1 MHFLT
6 FKRKVK
12 GFVILIFMIF
22 LQFSTFYS
30 FSNFRLVFQQNE
42 TIKEQKIDK
51 TLEKSKTIIFLDLKL
66 NILEIFLM
74 IVFLD

>member
-1 MHFLT
+1 
-6 FKRKVK
+6 
-12 GFVILIFMIF
+12 MIF

-51 TLEKSKTIIFLDLKL
+51 TLEKSKNN
-66 NILEIFLM
+66 NISRPKIKHFEIFL
-74 IVFLD
+74 